1 MSVERPVTVEFED
14 YRKSNHDLC
23 DAQVEFARVL
33 AQSLAKV
40 WTNTAKRSVPEVLV
54 RRNLGQTRQTL

>member
-1 MSVERPVTVEFED
+1 
-14 YRKSNHDLC
+14 
-23 DAQVEFARVL
+23 
-33 AQSLAKV
+33 LAKV